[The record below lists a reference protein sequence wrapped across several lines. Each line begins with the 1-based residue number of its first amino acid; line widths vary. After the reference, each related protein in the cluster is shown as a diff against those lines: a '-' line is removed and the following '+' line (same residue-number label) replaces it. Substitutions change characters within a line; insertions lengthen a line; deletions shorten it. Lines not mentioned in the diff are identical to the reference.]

1 MRESAEDVVS
11 SAAITRLLDE
21 CIHHLSAFLLKT
33 NLVAYIIC
41 ASTSSSLNRPSSDA
55 AALACT
61 SMGEDQACSCE
72 VTVQFY

>member
-11 SAAITRLLDE
+11 VAAKISTLNE
-21 CIHHLSAFLLKT
+21 WIHDSSAFLLKT

-55 AALACT
+55 AKLACT
-61 SMGEDQACSCE
+61 SMGDNQACRC
-72 VTVQFY
+72 VVQFY